1 MPEKARIDYGGRNVP
16 VNDAARIMG
25 KSPQFIRVGLQR
37 GILPFGVAFKVD
49 ENNEQYD
56 YYISPKQFA
65 DYTGY
70 LIEDVS
76 DVQDHVVTANML
88 TTVNKEDE
96 NEKQN
101 N

>member
-1 MPEKARIDYGGRNVP
+1 MLEKARIDYGGRNVP

-25 KSPQFIRVGLQR
+25 KSPQFVRIGLQR

-70 LIEDVS
+70 MIEDNS
-76 DVQDHVVTANML
+76 DTQDHIVTANML
-88 TTVNKEDE
+88 TTVQKEDA
-96 NEKQN
+96 NEH
-101 N
+101 